1 MSRYDAVWT
10 AGGCGISNG
19 STERSHT
26 CRQRPPRSASRAVGP
41 LRHGA
46 ESPRLGYLGRVIPN
60 HCNPAATQMAATG
73 RYKTARRVG
82 VIGEEALNHLA
93 SGDAT
98 AVDDSGPGGT
108 RTHTLRIKSPL
119 LYRWSYRPSCGQKL
133 ANSSLLSDLCTGI
146 LRACTPSSAPFT
158 IVHGHQISVL
168 LLSRAS

>member
-26 CRQRPPRSASRAVGP
+26 CRQRPPRFASRAVGP

-46 ESPRLGYLGRVIPN
+46 ESPRLGYLGRVIPI

-93 SGDAT
+93 SGNAT
-98 AVDDSGPGGT
+98 AVDVRGPGGT

-119 LYRWSYRPSCGQKL
+119 LCQLELQARCRSASWSEARLHALLVVRWS
-133 ANSSLLSDLCTGI
+133 TG
-146 LRACTPSSAPFT
+146 L
-158 IVHGHQISVL
+158 VGL
-168 LLSRAS
+168 